1 MSFNKLNKYLL
12 SSSIV
17 FGIFT
22 ILTIGIYFGENPGNK
37 SNSNGNILINID
49 KSVLQF
55 SHNFHNSILSPF
67 MKFLSDYGR
76 EYFWIII
83 LVLMFFFGGHDG
95 KIAAMI
101 MIVAFLIIIPANILI
116 KDIVNR
122 NRPPIDQESLNT
134 EPKSDQAFPSGH
146 ASIVSAGAVVA
157 VLIFRN
163 TWKQKLISS
172 VLIVEAGLVCFS
184 RLYLGVHYPFD
195 VIGGI
200 LLGSGI
206 SLFAASNVAIYERF
220 LKIKLKKKK

>member
-1 MSFNKLNKYLL
+1 MYNKLNKYLL
-12 SSSIV
+12 SSIIV
-17 FGIFT
+17 LGIFT
-22 ILTIGIYFGENPGNK
+22 LLTIGIYFGENHGNK
-37 SNSNGNILINID
+37 SISRGNILIDID

-55 SHNFHNSILSPF
+55 SHNFHISILTPF

-76 EYFWIII
+76 EYFWIIV

-95 KIAAMI
+95 KMAAI
-101 MIVAFLIIIPANILI
+101 IIIVAFLIIIPANILI

-122 NRPPIDQESLNT
+122 DRPPVYYDSLNT
-134 EPKSDQAFPSGH
+134 EPQSDQAYPSGH

-157 VLIFRN
+157 ALIYRN

-172 VLIVEAGLVCFS
+172 VLIFEAGLVCFS

-206 SLFAASNVAIYERF
+206 SLLVSSNTAIYERF
-220 LKIKLKKKK
+220 LKIKIMNRK